1 MRPKKQNEN
10 LQAKLKMIEEENKR
24 LKAENI
30 RLDQE
35 NDKLIEA
42 ETNYRN
48 SLQSKNGFNQSSFL
62 TDRPRSRS
70 RNERVLEMKI
80 EQLNVDLRSMKEQIE
95 QRNDLNNDD
104 DNNILG
110 S

>member
-1 MRPKKQNEN
+1 
-10 LQAKLKMIEEENKR
+10 MIEEENKR

-48 SLQSKNGFNQSSFL
+48 SL
-62 TDRPRSRS
+62 
-70 RNERVLEMKI
+70 
-80 EQLNVDLRSMKEQIE
+80 
-95 QRNDLNNDD
+95 
-104 DNNILG
+104 
-110 S
+110 